1 MDIIRKLL
9 LYPPPLEELGEVFL
23 RFLKEWTLPVAI
35 TIGVGSYLLFAE
47 VPALEPASEVL
58 GPFFDT
64 IFPLS
69 VFATLFLTFS
79 KVDFHQMRPHRWHL
93 GVLAVQT
100 LLVLLNVLVI
110 IALQSSSLTSHP
122 SPLTSPLLWE
132 AILTCIIAP
141 SATAAPVIV
150 GKLGGNISTM
160 SAFTVISSFTQ
171 ALIIPV
177 VFPLLEPSADISFTA
192 AFLVILR
199 KLALVLLLP
208 LVLGWVV
215 QRAWQSLHRWII
227 SKPNLSFYCWSFSLA
242 ITAGITLKNIM
253 HSHAPWTLL
262 LTIALATLFVCFIQY
277 ALGRGIG
284 HWLGEPL
291 NSGQALFQKN
301 TALSIWVSY
310 IYLNPIASVGA
321 GCYVLW
327 QNIINSL
334 ELWRH
339 QNK

>member
-1 MDIIRKLL
+1 MTNTF
-9 LYPPPLEELGEVFL
+9 V

-35 TIGVGSYLLFAE
+35 TVGAGSYLLFAE
-47 VPALEPASEVL
+47 VPVLEPAADVL

-69 VFATLFLTFS
+69 VFATLFLTFC

-93 GVLAVQT
+93 GVLVVQ
-100 LLVLLNVLVI
+100 LLLIILNVAI
-110 IALQSSSLTSHP
+110 ILRF
-122 SPLTSPLLWE
+122 SPLSEGTGETSFFHPFTFSFFHPFTFSFFHLLFE